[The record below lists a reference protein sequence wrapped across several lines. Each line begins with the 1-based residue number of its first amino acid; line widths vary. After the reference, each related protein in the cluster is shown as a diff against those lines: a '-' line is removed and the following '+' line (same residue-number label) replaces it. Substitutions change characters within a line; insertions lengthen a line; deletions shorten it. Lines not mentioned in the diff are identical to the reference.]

1 MTEKSHIVRLV
12 ADEARRKVYRND
24 SWSKDWP
31 KPRILED
38 EIGVEINCEFIPYA
52 DLGYNHDVGFF
63 RLSGLEDEPND
74 AAPYASVGHMIDCGQ
89 IVVTTGASARLSN
102 AEIRDLLMRHGQGDF
117 GEFGDYFDLD
127 VDDDMLTGKSAG
139 APEMG
144 VLNKANTL
152 TGLSTIFSAYTVREN
167 RILVVTE
174 AGEKRSTV
182 VLFAGYA
189 QD

>member
-1 MTEKSHIVRLV
+1 
-12 ADEARRKVYRND
+12 
-24 SWSKDWP
+24 
-31 KPRILED
+31 
-38 EIGVEINCEFIPYA
+38 
-52 DLGYNHDVGFF
+52 
-63 RLSGLEDEPND
+63 
-74 AAPYASVGHMIDCGQ
+74 MIDCGQ